1 MIISNKVK
9 CLLCNDII
17 ESIHRHDFKW
27 CSCKNVAVDGGK
39 SYLKRMYK
47 KDEYEEL
54 SEQIADGDDW
64 QCNECNY
71 CWDDEDYNS
80 TNCPNCGSE
89 L

>member
-9 CLLCNDII
+9 CLLCNDVI
-17 ESIHRHDFKW
+17 ESTHSHDFKW

-54 SEQIADGDDW
+54 SEQIADGDDL
-64 QCNECNY
+64 NVIVK
-71 CWDDEDYNS
+71 
-80 TNCPNCGSE
+80 
-89 L
+89 

>member
-17 ESIHRHDFKW
+17 ESVHRHDYKW

-47 KDEYEEL
+47 LDEYEDL
-54 SEQIADGDDW
+54 SECIDDDNDCE
-64 QCNECNY
+64 CNECGY
-71 CWDDEDYNS
+71 WWDDEDYNS
-80 TNCPNCGSE
+80 TNCPNCGLE